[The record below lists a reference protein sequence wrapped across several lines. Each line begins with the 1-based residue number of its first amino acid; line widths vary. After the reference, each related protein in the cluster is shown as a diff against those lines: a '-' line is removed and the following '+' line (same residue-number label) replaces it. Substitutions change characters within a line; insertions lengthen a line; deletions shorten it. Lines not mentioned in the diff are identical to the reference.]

1 MAENRAIRKT
11 NKELKSLLPSVM
23 KQISSR
29 QQSRPD
35 VILAAWPTLIGEHLG
50 PMTKAVSFVDGV
62 LTIKVR
68 NSSLLS
74 LLVQHERPRLLR
86 ELRGKFPNAK
96 LRGIRFI
103 IG

>member
-1 MAENRAIRKT
+1 MA
-11 NKELKSLLPSVM
+11 NKIPTATTSKSLRQLLPSVLR
-23 KQISSR
+23 QIGR
-29 QQSRPD
+29 RHEERPD
-35 VILAAWPTLIGEHLG
+35 LILAAWPSLIGERLS

-74 LLVQHERPRLLR
+74 LLAQHERPRLLR
-86 ELRGKFPNAK
+86 ELRMKFPNAT
-96 LRGIRFI
+96 IRNFRFC